1 MTRTTS
7 SKRNSPTA
15 LRFAG
20 LTGLAVAAIVSQLA
34 WTAPVAAKDGKF
46 ADVDLSPTKRGPV
59 SELLDITQFCGD
71 KPIKV
76 AYSDG
81 YGATAWR
88 KITRREFEVEAAKCP
103 NITEVAYTD
112 GQGNPQKQISDILG
126 LTAQGFDVIVVFP
139 DAGEAI
145 LKAMR
150 QATAAG
156 VAVVPFAVGTSF
168 PGERGKDY
176 LLTVTESISDTGHNR
191 AEWIADQLDGEGNVI
206 VFGGTPGNPIVSA
219 QMAGWKP
226 VFDSYPGIKV
236 LEGPIDTNWDSSQYQ
251 KIMAGLLSKYPKIDA
266 IYADYGLGV
275 MGALRAYVAAGH
287 QIPIVTAE
295 DANELGCF
303 WREHRA
309 ANPDFKLATTSGRNW
324 ISRLALRKAV
334 AAVQGIDDP
343 EPSIVLLD
351 TKEDSTAADES
362 LWPKCDPS
370 LPPDALLSS
379 TMLTQDELRALFG
392 N

>member
-1 MTRTTS
+1 
-7 SKRNSPTA
+7 

-303 WREHRA
+303 WREHRD

-343 EPSIVLLD
+343 EPSIVLLE